1 MKKIVAIV
9 TMSVTCLALYAQT
22 YSYQEVLS
30 LERKVEGR
38 KNSDWAMQQPYVI
51 MLSID
56 GFRYDYAKRYGAT
69 NIQSIIESGVS
80 TERMIPSF
88 PSKTFP
94 NHYAI
99 VTGMYPGNNGLV
111 SNEFYSREKDYWYNI
126 RDKKAVTD
134 ASWYSGVPIWVLA
147 EQHQMLSA
155 NFFWVG
161 SEAPIQGIYSTY
173 SYPYTS
179 RVANEHRVD
188 RIVEW
193 LGFSESERPHLI
205 LGYFSLVDD
214 AGHRYGPEHEK
225 TKEAVLEIDRV
236 IGKLL
241 KGIESS
247 GLPVNVVLV
256 SDHGMANISRGIVLP
271 DVVDLDDAKVA
282 YSFPPMIYQP
292 DSAKLE
298 KLYNELLNVENI
310 DVYKADAVPDYLMF
324 ENEDCI
330 GDLVLISK
338 APTVIL
344 DKAKPVSGGTHG
356 FNPFDHE
363 EMGAIFYGSGPSFKE
378 GVEISPF
385 QNIHIYPL
393 LAEILGLKYSHEI
406 DGKSAVLGG
415 ILRK

>member
-1 MKKIVAIV
+1 
-9 TMSVTCLALYAQT
+9 
-22 YSYQEVLS
+22 
-30 LERKVEGR
+30 
-38 KNSDWAMQQPYVI
+38 
-51 MLSID
+51 
-56 GFRYDYAKRYGAT
+56 
-69 NIQSIIESGVS
+69 
-80 TERMIPSF
+80 
-88 PSKTFP
+88 
-94 NHYAI
+94 
-99 VTGMYPGNNGLV
+99 MYPGNNGLV

-126 RDKKAVTD
+126 RDKIAVTD

-147 EQHQMLSA
+147 EQHQLLSA

-161 SEAPIQGIYSTY
+161 SEAPIEGIYSTY

-193 LGFSESERPHLI
+193 LDFPEKERPHLI

-214 AGHRYGPEHEK
+214 AGHRYGPDHEN

-241 KGIESS
+241 KGVEAS
-247 GLPVNVVLV
+247 GLPVNIVLV
-256 SDHGMANISRGIVLP
+256 SDHGMVNINRGIVLP
-271 DVVDLDDAKVA
+271 EVVDLDDAKVA
-282 YSFPPMIYQP
+282 YSFPPMIYQS
-292 DSAKLE
+292 DSIKLE
-298 KLYNELLNVENI
+298 KLYNELLEVEHI
-310 DVYKADAVPDYLMF
+310 DVYKAAAVPDYLTF

-330 GDLVLISK
+330 GDLILISK
-338 APTVIL
+338 APTVIVE
-344 DKAKPVSGGTHG
+344 KPRMISGGTHG
-356 FNPFDHE
+356 FNPLDHQ
-363 EMGAIFYGSGPSFKE
+363 EMGAIFYASGPSFKE

>member
-179 RVANEHRVD
+179 RVANC
-188 RIVEW
+188 
-193 LGFSESERPHLI
+193 S
-205 LGYFSLVDD
+205 
-214 AGHRYGPEHEK
+214 
-225 TKEAVLEIDRV
+225 KE
-236 IGKLL
+236 
-241 KGIESS
+241 
-247 GLPVNVVLV
+247 
-256 SDHGMANISRGIVLP
+256 
-271 DVVDLDDAKVA
+271 
-282 YSFPPMIYQP
+282 
-292 DSAKLE
+292 
-298 KLYNELLNVENI
+298 
-310 DVYKADAVPDYLMF
+310 
-324 ENEDCI
+324 
-330 GDLVLISK
+330 
-338 APTVIL
+338 
-344 DKAKPVSGGTHG
+344 
-356 FNPFDHE
+356 
-363 EMGAIFYGSGPSFKE
+363 
-378 GVEISPF
+378 
-385 QNIHIYPL
+385 
-393 LAEILGLKYSHEI
+393 
-406 DGKSAVLGG
+406 
-415 ILRK
+415 